1 MDLEFGKV
9 NVQFGGDDKGHF
21 GIQSLTK
28 NLKSDKFTRIYVGV
42 APKREVKNITK
53 YLLSEF
59 TVDENLRL
67 IDILNLSEE
76 AAMLLVTRPVDEVI
90 KRINT

>member
-1 MDLEFGKV
+1 
-9 NVQFGGDDKGHF
+9 
-21 GIQSLTK
+21 
-28 NLKSDKFTRIYVGV
+28 V